1 MGPDFRGNKRE
12 EKAERYGPEDGPK
25 VSKKFSELTDE
36 DITRQREALEKAIRA
51 CHLYAYEL
59 RGDSVNLASSAK
71 ECEKARDMNKA
82 CSKNK
87 ELTGSDMAKTYSSS
101 RSRAWRGS
109 RRSSCRRCRRGR
121 SAPGRRLV
129 RIWSRPRRGRRSRM
143 VSEKQLRSSTRKW

>member
-1 MGPDFRGNKRE
+1 MELGFCMGPDFRGNKRE

-25 VSKKFSELTDE
+25 VSKKFAELTDE

-87 ELTGSDMAKTYSSS
+87 ELTGAEMVRDAVSNSVYASRERSVVPRRPRRASSS

-109 RRSSCRRCRRGR
+109 RRSSWGR
-121 SAPGRRLV
+121 
-129 RIWSRPRRGRRSRM
+129 
-143 VSEKQLRSSTRKW
+143 